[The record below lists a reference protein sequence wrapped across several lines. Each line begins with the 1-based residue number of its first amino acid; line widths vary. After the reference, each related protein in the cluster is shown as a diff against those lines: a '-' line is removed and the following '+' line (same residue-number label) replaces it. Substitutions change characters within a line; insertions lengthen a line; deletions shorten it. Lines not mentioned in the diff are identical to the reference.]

1 MIVLT
6 ARYTITPGQID
17 KVLEYLREMAAR
29 VKADE
34 PACTMYR
41 VHKPVDTED
50 MLLLYEVYVDNEALE
65 AHKLTPQFKEIIE
78 GKVVPLLVKREREVF
93 DLVLDAAE

>member
-6 ARYTITPGQID
+6 ARYTIQPGQLE
-17 KVLEYLREMAAR
+17 KVLGYLREMAVR
-29 VKADE
+29 VKAAE
-34 PACTMYR
+34 PACKMYR

-50 MLLLYEVYVDNEALE
+50 MLLYEVYVDEEALE
-65 AHKLTPQFKEIIE
+65 AHKHTPQFKEIIE
-78 GKVVPLLVKREREVF
+78 GKVVPLLIKREREVF